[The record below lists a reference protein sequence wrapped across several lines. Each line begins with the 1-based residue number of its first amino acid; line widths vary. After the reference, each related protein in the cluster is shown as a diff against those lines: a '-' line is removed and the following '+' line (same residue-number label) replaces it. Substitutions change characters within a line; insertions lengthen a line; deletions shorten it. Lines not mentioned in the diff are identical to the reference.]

1 MNALTRTLILF
12 MAFLLGVVFL
22 FILTIGVSPS
32 VLTGVLDW
40 IGKLG
45 ERPGDRLIAIIIGGV
60 GLLGFLVLF
69 AFILFTGRLRKA
81 RLQKNEIGDINIG
94 VGAIESIAL
103 NAAKASQ
110 SGVKF
115 AKAAIGAISGD
126 KLSIRM
132 TIMTYPDVEL
142 PVMMAR
148 VQERVKKDVEK
159 YTGIEVAEV
168 PVRINKVE
176 AMATRVER

>member
-1 MNALTRTLILF
+1 MNLLTRALILF

-22 FILTIGVSPS
+22 FILTLGISP
-32 VLTGVLDW
+32 TVLDGFIVW
-40 IGKLG
+40 FSGLAN
-45 ERPGDRLIAIIIGGV
+45 RAGDRLVAIIVGGV
-60 GLLGFLVLF
+60 GLILSLVLF
-69 AFILFTGRLRKA
+69 AFVLITGRLRKA
-81 RLQKNEIGDINIG
+81 RLQKSEIGNIDIG

-110 SGVKF
+110 SGVKY
-115 AKAAIGAISGD
+115 AKAAVGSIGGD
-126 KLSIRM
+126 KLSVRM

>member
-1 MNALTRTLILF
+1 MNFFTRLLLVVMALMLGIVFMFMLTLAIWPNVT
-12 MAFLLGVVFL
+12 AGVVEWMRL
-22 FILTIGVSPS
+22 IP
-32 VLTGVLDW
+32 
-40 IGKLG
+40 
-45 ERPGDRLIAIIIGGV
+45 EHPGDRLILILVGSIGLV
-60 GLLGFLVLF
+60 GSLSLFVFLMVS
-69 AFILFTGRLRKA
+69 GRLRKA
-81 RLQKNEIGDINIG
+81 RLHRNEIGEIDIG

-115 AKAAIGAISGD
+115 AKASVGSCERK

-168 PVRINKVE
+168 PIRINKVE

>member
-1 MNALTRTLILF
+1 MNVMTRTLILL

-22 FILTIGVSPS
+22 FILTVAVSPT
-32 VLTGVLDW
+32 VLSGATEWLAGLA
-40 IGKLG
+40 
-45 ERPGDRLIAIIIGGV
+45 ERPGDRLAAIIVGAIG
-60 GLLGFLVLF
+60 LIATLVLF
-69 AFILFTGRLRKA
+69 AFVLITGRLRKA
-81 RLQKNEIGDINIG
+81 RLQKNEIGDIDIG

-115 AKAAIGAISGD
+115 AKAAVGAIDGN

-142 PVMMAR
+142 PVMMGR